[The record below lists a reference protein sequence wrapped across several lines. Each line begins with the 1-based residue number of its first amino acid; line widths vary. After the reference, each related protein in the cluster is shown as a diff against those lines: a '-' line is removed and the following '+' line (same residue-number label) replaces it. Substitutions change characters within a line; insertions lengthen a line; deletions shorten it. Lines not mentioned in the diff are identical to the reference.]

1 MPMPAAVAEAVTTA
15 GSSDFV
21 AAKNVPPNASANPA

>member
-1 MPMPAAVAEAVTTA
+1 MPMPAAIAEAVTTA
-15 GSSDFV
+15 GSSEVV